1 MSLRI
6 IDIPDDAGVQ
16 SFVAKTCVSYW
27 RRDFPH
33 DTEEWYLALYAE
45 SLQSQTLPIVLV
57 ACMGDEVV
65 GTASLIADDELPDA
79 TELGP
84 WLAAVF
90 VEEERRGTGVGTALV
105 QEMMTR
111 ARALQIERLYLY
123 TENAAAWYQLMGWR
137 TLRTARLSDHD
148 VTVMCCDL

>member
-6 IDIPDDAGVQ
+6 IDMPDDAGVQ

-33 DTEEWYLALYAE
+33 DTDDWYLALYAE
-45 SLQSQTLPIVLV
+45 SLRSQTLPIVLV

-79 TELGP
+79 TEPGP

-90 VEEERRGTGVGTALV
+90 VEEERRGTGIGTALV
-105 QEMMTR
+105 REMMTR

-123 TENAAAWYQLMGWR
+123 TESAVAWYQSMGWR
-137 TLRTARLSDHD
+137 TVRIARLSDHD
-148 VTVMCCDL
+148 VTVMGCDL

>member
-1 MSLRI
+1 M
-6 IDIPDDAGVQ
+6 PDDAGVQ
-16 SFVAKTCVSYW
+16 SFVAKTCVSFW

-33 DTEEWYLALYAE
+33 DTDEWYLTLYTE
-45 SLQSQTLPIVLV
+45 SLRSQTLPIVLI
-57 ACMGDEVV
+57 AHMGDEVV

>member
-6 IDIPDDAGVQ
+6 SDMPNDAGVQ

-33 DTEEWYLALYAE
+33 DTNEWYLALYAD
-45 SLQSQTLPIVLV
+45 SLRSQTLPIVLV
-57 ACMGDEVV
+57 AHMGDQVV

-79 TELGP
+79 TEPGP

-90 VEEERRGTGVGTALV
+90 VEEERRGTGIGTALV
-105 QEMMTR
+105 REMMTR

-123 TENAAAWYQLMGWR
+123 TENAVAWYQSMGWR
-137 TLRTARLSDHD
+137 TVRIAHLSDHD
-148 VTVMCCDL
+148 VTVMCCEP

>member
-6 IDIPDDAGVQ
+6 IDMPDDAGVQ

-33 DTEEWYLALYAE
+33 DTDEWYLALYAE
-45 SLQSQTLPIVLV
+45 SLRSSTLPIVLV
-57 ACMGDEVV
+57 ACRGDDVV
-65 GTASLIADDELPDA
+65 GTASLITDDELPGA
-79 TELGP
+79 TEPGP

-90 VEEERRGTGVGTALV
+90 VEEECRGSGVGTALV
-105 QEMMTR
+105 RDMMIR

-123 TENAAAWYQLMGWR
+123 TENAVAWYQSMGWR
-137 TLRTARLSDHD
+137 TLRTARLSNHV
-148 VTVMCCDL
+148 VTVMSCDL

>member
-6 IDIPDDAGVQ
+6 SDMPNDAGVQ

-33 DTEEWYLALYAE
+33 DTNEWYLALYAD
-45 SLQSQTLPIVLV
+45 SLRSQTLPIVLV
-57 ACMGDEVV
+57 AHMGDQVV

-79 TELGP
+79 TEPGP

-90 VEEERRGTGVGTALV
+90 VEEERRGTGIGTALV
-105 QEMMTR
+105 REMMTR

-123 TENAAAWYQLMGWR
+123 TENAVAWYQSMGWR
-137 TLRTARLSDHD
+137 TVRIARLSDHD
-148 VTVMCCDL
+148 VTVMCCEP

>member
-1 MSLRI
+1 
-6 IDIPDDAGVQ
+6 
-16 SFVAKTCVSYW
+16 
-27 RRDFPH
+27 
-33 DTEEWYLALYAE
+33 
-45 SLQSQTLPIVLV
+45 
-57 ACMGDEVV
+57 MGDEVV

>member
-6 IDIPDDAGVQ
+6 IDMPDDAGVQ
-16 SFVAKTCVSYW
+16 SFVAKTCVSFW

-33 DTEEWYLALYAE
+33 DTDEWYLTLYAE
-45 SLQSQTLPIVLV
+45 SLRSQTLPIVLI
-57 ACMGDEVV
+57 AHMGDEVV

-123 TENAAAWYQLMGWR
+123 TDNAAAWYQLMGWR

>member
-1 MSLRI
+1 MSLRT
-6 IDIPDDAGVQ
+6 IDMPDDAGVQ
-16 SFVAKTCVSYW
+16 SFIAKTCVSFW

-33 DTEEWYLALYAE
+33 DTDEWYLTLYAE
-45 SLQSQTLPIVLV
+45 SLRSQTLPIVLI
-57 ACMGDEVV
+57 AHMGDEVV

>member
-6 IDIPDDAGVQ
+6 IDMPDDAGVQ

-33 DTEEWYLALYAE
+33 DTDEWYLTLYAE
-45 SLQSQTLPIVLV
+45 SLRSQTLPIVLI
-57 ACMGDEVV
+57 AHMGDEVV

>member
-6 IDIPDDAGVQ
+6 IDMPDDAGVQ
-16 SFVAKTCVSYW
+16 SLVAKTCVSFW

-33 DTEEWYLALYAE
+33 DTDEWYLTLYTE
-45 SLQSQTLPIVLV
+45 SLRSQTLPIVLI
-57 ACMGDEVV
+57 AHMGDEVV

>member
-6 IDIPDDAGVQ
+6 SDMPNDAGVQ

-33 DTEEWYLALYAE
+33 DTDERYLALYAD
-45 SLQSQTLPIVLV
+45 SLRSQTLPIVLV
-57 ACMGDEVV
+57 AYMGDQVV

-79 TELGP
+79 TEPGP

-90 VEEERRGTGVGTALV
+90 VEEERRGTGIGTALV
-105 QEMMTR
+105 REMMTR

-123 TENAAAWYQLMGWR
+123 TENAVAWYQSMGWR
-137 TLRTARLSDHD
+137 TVRIARLSDHD
-148 VTVMCCDL
+148 VTVMCCEP

>member
-16 SFVAKTCVSYW
+16 SFVAKSCVSYW

-33 DTEEWYLALYAE
+33 DTDEWYLTLYAE
-45 SLQSQTLPIVLV
+45 SLRSQTLPIVLI
-57 ACMGDEVV
+57 AHMGDEVV

>member
-6 IDIPDDAGVQ
+6 IDMPDDAGVQ

>member
-6 IDIPDDAGVQ
+6 IDMPDDAGVQ
-16 SFVAKTCVSYW
+16 SFIAKTCVSFW

-33 DTEEWYLALYAE
+33 DTDEWYLTLYAE
-45 SLQSQTLPIVLV
+45 SLRSQTLPIVLI
-57 ACMGDEVV
+57 AHMGDEVV

>member
-6 IDIPDDAGVQ
+6 IDMPDDAGVQ
-16 SFVAKTCVSYW
+16 SIVAKTCVSFW

-33 DTEEWYLALYAE
+33 DTEEWYLTLYAE
-45 SLQSQTLPIVLV
+45 SLRSQTLPIVLI
-57 ACMGDEVV
+57 AHMGDEVV

>member
-16 SFVAKTCVSYW
+16 SFIAKTCVSFW

-33 DTEEWYLALYAE
+33 DTDEWYLTLYAE
-45 SLQSQTLPIVLV
+45 SLRSQTLPIVLI
-57 ACMGDEVV
+57 AHMGDEVV

>member
-6 IDIPDDAGVQ
+6 IDMPDDAGVQ
-16 SFVAKTCVSYW
+16 SFVAKTCVSFW

-33 DTEEWYLALYAE
+33 DTDEWYLTLYTE
-45 SLQSQTLPIVLV
+45 SLRSQTLPIVLI
-57 ACMGDEVV
+57 AHMGDEVV

>member
-16 SFVAKTCVSYW
+16 SFVAKTCVSFW

-33 DTEEWYLALYAE
+33 DTDEWYLTLYAE
-45 SLQSQTLPIVLV
+45 SLRSQTLPIVLI
-57 ACMGDEVV
+57 AHMGDEVV

>member
-6 IDIPDDAGVQ
+6 IDMPDDAGVQ

-33 DTEEWYLALYAE
+33 DTDDWYLALYAE
-45 SLQSQTLPIVLV
+45 SLRSQTLPIVLV

-65 GTASLIADDELPDA
+65 GTASLISDDELPSA
-79 TELGP
+79 TETGP

-90 VEEERRGTGVGTALV
+90 VEEERRGTGIGTALV
-105 QEMMTR
+105 REMMTR

-123 TENAAAWYQLMGWR
+123 TENGAPWYQSMGWR
-137 TLRTARLSDHD
+137 TVRIARLSDHD
-148 VTVMCCDL
+148 VTVMCCEP

>member
-6 IDIPDDAGVQ
+6 IDMPDDAGVQ

-33 DTEEWYLALYAE
+33 DTDQWYLALYEE
-45 SLQSQTLPIVLV
+45 SLRSQTLPIVLV
-57 ACMGDEVV
+57 TCMGDEVV

-79 TELGP
+79 TEPGP

-90 VEEERRGTGVGTALV
+90 VEEERRGTGIGTALV
-105 QEMMTR
+105 REMMTR

-123 TENAAAWYQLMGWR
+123 TESAVGWYQSMGWR
-137 TLRTARLSDHD
+137 TVRIARLPDHD
-148 VTVMCCDL
+148 VTVMCCEP

>member
-6 IDIPDDAGVQ
+6 IDMPDDAGVQ
-16 SFVAKTCVSYW
+16 SLVAKTCVSFW

-33 DTEEWYLALYAE
+33 DTDEWYLTLYAE
-45 SLQSQTLPIVLV
+45 SLRSQTLPIVLI
-57 ACMGDEVV
+57 AHMGDEVV

>member
-1 MSLRI
+1 M
-6 IDIPDDAGVQ
+6 PDDAGVQ
-16 SFVAKTCVSYW
+16 SFVAKTCVSFW

-33 DTEEWYLALYAE
+33 DTDEWYLTLYAE
-45 SLQSQTLPIVLV
+45 SLRSQTLPIVLI
-57 ACMGDEVV
+57 AHMGDEVV

>member
-6 IDIPDDAGVQ
+6 IDMPDDAGVQ
-16 SFVAKTCVSYW
+16 SFVAKTCVSFW

-33 DTEEWYLALYAE
+33 DTDEWYLTLYAE
-45 SLQSQTLPIVLV
+45 SLRSQTLPIVLI
-57 ACMGDEVV
+57 AHMGDEVV

>member
-6 IDIPDDAGVQ
+6 SDMPNDAGVQ

-33 DTEEWYLALYAE
+33 DTNEWYLALYAD
-45 SLQSQTLPIVLV
+45 SLRSQTLPIVLV
-57 ACMGDEVV
+57 AHMGDQVV

-79 TELGP
+79 TEPGP

-90 VEEERRGTGVGTALV
+90 VEEERRGTGIGTALV
-105 QEMMTR
+105 REMMTR

-123 TENAAAWYQLMGWR
+123 TENAVAWYQSMGWR
-137 TLRTARLSDHD
+137 TVRIARLSDHD
-148 VTVMCCDL
+148 VTVMGCDL

>member
-1 MSLRI
+1 M
-6 IDIPDDAGVQ
+6 PDDAGVQ
-16 SFVAKTCVSYW
+16 SFIAKTCVSFW

-33 DTEEWYLALYAE
+33 DTDEWYLTLYAE
-45 SLQSQTLPIVLV
+45 SLRSQTLPIVLI
-57 ACMGDEVV
+57 AHMGDEVV

>member
-65 GTASLIADDELPDA
+65 GTASLIADDELPGA
-79 TELGP
+79 TEPGP

-90 VEEERRGTGVGTALV
+90 VEAEHRRIGVGKALV
-105 QEMMTR
+105 REMMTR
-111 ARALQIERLYLY
+111 ACALQIERLYLY
-123 TENAAAWYQLMGWR
+123 TENAVAWYQSMGWHTVR
-137 TLRTARLSDHD
+137 VARLSDHE
-148 VTVMCCDL
+148 VTVMCCEP

>member
-1 MSLRI
+1 
-6 IDIPDDAGVQ
+6 VQ

>member
-6 IDIPDDAGVQ
+6 IDMPDDAGVQ
-16 SFVAKTCVSYW
+16 SFVARTCVAYW

-33 DTEEWYLALYAE
+33 DTDQLYLALYAE
-45 SLQSQTLPIVLV
+45 SLRSHTLPIVLV

-65 GTASLIADDELPDA
+65 GTASLIADDELPSA
-79 TELGP
+79 TEPGP

-90 VEEERRGTGVGTALV
+90 VEEERRGTGIGTALV
-105 QEMMTR
+105 REMMTR

-123 TENAAAWYQLMGWR
+123 TESAVAWYQSMGWR
-137 TLRTARLSDHD
+137 TVRIARLSDHD
-148 VTVMCCDL
+148 VTVMCCEP

>member
-6 IDIPDDAGVQ
+6 IDMPDDAGVQ
-16 SFVAKTCVSYW
+16 SFIAKTCVSFW

-33 DTEEWYLALYAE
+33 DTDEWYLTLYTE
-45 SLQSQTLPIVLV
+45 SLRSQTLPIVLI
-57 ACMGDEVV
+57 AHMGDEVV